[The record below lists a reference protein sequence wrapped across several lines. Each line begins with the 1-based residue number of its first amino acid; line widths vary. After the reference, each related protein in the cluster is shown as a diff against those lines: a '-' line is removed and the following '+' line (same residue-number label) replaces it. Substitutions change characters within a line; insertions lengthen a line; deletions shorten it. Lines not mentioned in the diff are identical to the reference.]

1 VSLTVKIFGLAM
13 LALGAAVIVGSSS
26 VRLPGN
32 QMGYEP
38 LQPIAYSHRLHAGD
52 LGMPCLYCHYAAATS
67 RQAGIPPASLCM
79 NCHKTVTAAKDAVL
93 AEAELAKT
101 ENREPRKIVSPELQ
115 KLYDALGLD
124 EHQERDP
131 RKPLKPIVWQR
142 VHDLQDFVAF
152 DHRPHVA
159 RGIACESCHGPVQ
172 TMERM
177 RQFSDLSMGW
187 CVQCHRANALD
198 PSAAVAEPGSGAPQA
213 QHVSTDCA
221 VCHY

>member
-1 VSLTVKIFGLAM
+1 MNLTVKIFGLAV
-13 LALGAAVIVGSSS
+13 LALGAAVVVGSSN

-32 QMGYEP
+32 QIGYEP

-52 LGMPCLYCHYAAATS
+52 LGMPCLYCHYGAATS

-79 NCHKTVTAAKDAVL
+79 NCHAFVTAGKDAQLEEEAL
-93 AEAELAKT
+93 AQA
-101 ENREPRKIVSPELQ
+101 ENREPRKLVSPELQ

-124 EHQERDP
+124 ERLVRDP
-131 RKPLKPIVWQR
+131 RKPLQTIAWER

-172 TMERM
+172 TMERV

-187 CVQCHRANALD
+187 CVQCHRDNARD
-198 PSAAVAEPGSGAPQA
+198 PDSAGTVTAGGAPQLH
-213 QHVSTDCA
+213 HVSTDCA
-221 VCHY
+221 ACHY